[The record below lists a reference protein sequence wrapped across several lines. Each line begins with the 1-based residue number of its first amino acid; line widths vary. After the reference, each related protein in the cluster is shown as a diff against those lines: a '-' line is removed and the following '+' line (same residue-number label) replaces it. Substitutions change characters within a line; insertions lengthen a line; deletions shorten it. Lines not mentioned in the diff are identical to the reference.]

1 MSSTIEPKTNKNK
14 ILAVVDNKFADNEDD
29 DEDYT
34 IDDEMYFEEKRIEYS
49 EMTLLTLQKSLLE
62 YVDRKNLTLCEYL
75 TTAKISEFLG
85 YS

>member
-1 MSSTIEPKTNKNK
+1 MSTKVEPKTNKNK
-14 ILAVVDNKFADNEDD
+14 ILVVDNKFAENEEDD
-29 DEDYT
+29 EEYT
-34 IDDEMYFEEKRIEYS
+34 MDDEIYYEEKRIEYS

-62 YVDRKNLTLCEYL
+62 HVDRKNLTLCEYL

>member
-1 MSSTIEPKTNKNK
+1 MSSTVEPKNNKNK
-14 ILAVVDNKFADNEDD
+14 ILVVDNKFADNEED
-29 DEDYT
+29 DEEYT
-34 IDDEMYFEEKRIEYS
+34 MDDEIYYEEKRIEYS

>member
-1 MSSTIEPKTNKNK
+1 MSSTVEPKTNKNK
-14 ILAVVDNKFADNEDD
+14 ILVVDSKFADNEED
-29 DEDYT
+29 DEEYT
-34 IDDEMYFEEKRIEYS
+34 MDDEMYYEEKRIEYS
-49 EMTLLTLQKSLLE
+49 ETTLLTLQKSLLE

>member
-1 MSSTIEPKTNKNK
+1 MSTKIEPKTTKNK
-14 ILAVVDNKFADNEDD
+14 ILVVDTNKFADNEED
-29 DEDYT
+29 DEEYT
-34 IDDEMYFEEKRIEYS
+34 MDDEIYYEEKRIEYS

-75 TTAKISEFLG
+75 TPTKISEFLG

>member
-1 MSSTIEPKTNKNK
+1 MSSTVEPKNNKNK
-14 ILAVVDNKFADNEDD
+14 ILVVDNKFAENEEDD
-29 DEDYT
+29 EEYT
-34 IDDEMYFEEKRIEYS
+34 MDDEIYYEEKRIEYS

-75 TTAKISEFLG
+75 TTVKISEFLG

>member
-1 MSSTIEPKTNKNK
+1 MSSFLSKAWFGIVTNENDMSATYRRLLDFK
-14 ILAVVDNKFADNEDD
+14 
-29 DEDYT
+29 
-34 IDDEMYFEEKRIEYS
+34 EKRIEYS

>member
-1 MSSTIEPKTNKNK
+1 MSTKVEPKTNKNK
-14 ILAVVDNKFADNEDD
+14 ILVVDNKFPDNEEDEEEHTMD
-29 DEDYT
+29 DEIY
-34 IDDEMYFEEKRIEYS
+34 YEEKRMEYS

-75 TTAKISEFLG
+75 TTEKISEFLG